1 MAMNLAKSYEV
12 FQPEKVQDR
21 IYIIGCGAGGSTIAE
36 MLARYGL
43 TKITLYDDDVVDSH
57 NIANQ
62 MFRARDI
69 GRPKVEALAD
79 ILCEINPDARKDL
92 ELCEERYEDQHL
104 DGYVFLCVDR
114 IETRRE
120 IVQRHK
126 RNTHIKAMFEFR
138 NRLYDAQHRA
148 ADWSRPEQI
157 KNLLKSMQFSHE
169 DAMRDTPVNACNLP
183 LSVAPTLRV
192 ISAYGVANFTNFV
205 KGKGLKTF
213 VQMHPNMDE
222 TGFGFDIEAY

>member
-1 MAMNLAKSYEV
+1 MGINLAKSYEV
-12 FQPEKVQDR
+12 FQPESVTDR

-36 MLARYGL
+36 LLARYGL
-43 TKITLYDDDVVDSH
+43 TKITLFDDDEVDSH

-62 MFRARDI
+62 MYRARDI

-79 ILCEINPDARKDL
+79 IICEINPDAKKDL
-92 ELCEERYEDQHL
+92 ELCNERYTDQHL

-120 IVQRHK
+120 IVKKHRH
-126 RNTHIKAMFEFR
+126 NMAIKAMFEFR

-148 ADWSRPEQI
+148 ADWSQPQQI

-169 DAMRDTPVNACNLP
+169 DAMKDTPVNACNLP
-183 LSVAPTLRV
+183 LSVAPTLRL
-192 ISAYGVANFTNFV
+192 ISSYGVANFANFV
-205 KGKGLKTF
+205 TGKGLKTF
-213 VQMHPNMDE
+213 VQIHPNDDE
-222 TGFGFDIEAY
+222 TGFGFEIETY

>member
-1 MAMNLAKSYEV
+1 MNLAKSYEV
-12 FQPEKVQDR
+12 FQPESLDER

-43 TKITLYDDDVVDSH
+43 TKITLYDDDVVDDH

-62 MFRARDI
+62 MFRAKDI

-79 ILCEINPDARKDL
+79 IICEINPEARPHL
-92 ELCEERYEDQHL
+92 QLCDERYDDQRL
-104 DGYVFLCVDR
+104 SGYVFLCVDR

-120 IVQRHK
+120 IVTRNRHNK
-126 RNTHIKAMFEFR
+126 QIKAVFEFR
-138 NRLYDAQHRA
+138 NRLFDAQHRA
-148 ADWSRPEQI
+148 ADWSKPDQV

-183 LSVAPTLRV
+183 LSVAPTLRL
-192 ISAYGVANFTNFV
+192 ISAYGVGNFTNFV
-205 KGKGLKTF
+205 TGKGLKTF
-213 VQMHPNMDE
+213 LQIHPNDDE
-222 TGFGFDIEAY
+222 TGFGFEVESY

>member
-12 FQPEKVQDR
+12 FQPEKVTDR
-21 IYIIGCGAGGSTIAE
+21 IHIIGCGAGGSTVAE
-36 MLARYGL
+36 LLARYGL
-43 TKITLYDDDVVDSH
+43 TKITLYDDDEVDSH

-79 ILCEINPDARKDL
+79 IICEINPDARKDL
-92 ELCEERYEDQHL
+92 ELHEERYEDQHL

-114 IETRRE
+114 IETRKE
-120 IVQRHK
+120 IVQRH
-126 RNTHIKAMFEFR
+126 RHNGNIKAMFEFR

-157 KNLLKSMQFSHE
+157 KNSLKSMQFSHE
-169 DAMRDTPVNACNLP
+169 DAMKDTPVNACNLP
-183 LSVAPTLRV
+183 LSVAPTLRI
-192 ISAYGVANFTNFV
+192 ISSYGVANFTNFV

-213 VQMHPNMDE
+213 VQIHPNEDE
-222 TGFGFDIEAY
+222 TGFGFDIEHY

>member
-1 MAMNLAKSYEV
+1 MDLAKSREA
-12 FQPEKVQDR
+12 FDPSKFDER

-43 TKITLYDDDVVDSH
+43 TRITLFDDDVVDSH

-62 MFRARDI
+62 MYRAHDI
-69 GRPKVEALAD
+69 GVPKVEALRS
-79 ILCEINPDARKDL
+79 IICEINPEAKEDIEIYD
-92 ELCEERYEDQHL
+92 ERYVDQPL

-120 IVQRHK
+120 ICERHK
-126 RNTHIKAMFEFR
+126 HNTNIKAVFEFR

-148 ADWSRPEQI
+148 ADWSKPAQVKDLI
-157 KNLLKSMQFSHE
+157 KSMQFSHE

-183 LSVAPTLRV
+183 MSVAPTLRE
-192 ISAYGVANFTNFV
+192 ISSIGVKNFHNFV
-205 KGKGLKTF
+205 TGKGLKTF
-213 VQMHPNMDE
+213 VQTHPNDDE
-222 TGFGFDIEAY
+222 SGFGFEVEYY